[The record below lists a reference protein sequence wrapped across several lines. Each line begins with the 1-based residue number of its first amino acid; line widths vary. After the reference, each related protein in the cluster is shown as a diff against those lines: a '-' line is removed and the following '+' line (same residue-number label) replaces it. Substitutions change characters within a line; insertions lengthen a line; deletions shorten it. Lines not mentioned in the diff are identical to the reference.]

1 MRMMKDKNIRPI
13 YEKHYDWCIKEG
25 RDTKW
30 YDDYKRGDYDIR
42 VATPKVLQRNKK
54 EYTIDLTNMDIV
66 NTYTYDD

>member
-54 EYTIDLTNMDIV
+54 AK
-66 NTYTYDD
+66 